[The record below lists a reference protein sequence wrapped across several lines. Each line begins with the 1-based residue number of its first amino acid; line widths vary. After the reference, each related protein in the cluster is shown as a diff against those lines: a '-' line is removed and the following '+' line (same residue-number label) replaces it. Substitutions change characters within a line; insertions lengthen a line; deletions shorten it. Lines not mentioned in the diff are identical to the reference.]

1 MEEIILGIVYTEI
14 DDALGPNP
22 ILWFPSDLSESIK
35 LQVSIKTITILTAE
49 HGIIPDSLL
58 IMPFPSLKM
67 KSMIKYLEWEDKS
80 KRGNVAHSAITFL
93 FNEANDV
100 IFYKAIEHLEP
111 IFNQFAQDFI
121 ILEKSK
127 AQQNNFLLLIQNL
140 EKSVLN
146 TIEEL
151 RLQETEAFPL
161 LDTEETKKIQ
171 YHFKVIICGDGMVG
185 KTSLIL
191 RFTEN
196 VFKRMY
202 ISTLGV
208 SVSEKVIKVNDNL
221 IQLILWDIAGQQKFD
236 KMRSAFYKGACG
248 ILLVFDLTNSNTFH
262 NIMNW
267 YNDIKKEIEVGNNG
281 ILIGNKSD
289 MNKLRKISYDSAS
302 QLASDINFDYFE
314 TSALSG
320 TNVEKAFK
328 GLAQKLYQI
337 NK

>member
-1 MEEIILGIVYTEI
+1 MEEIILAIVYTEI

-22 ILWFPSDLSESIK
+22 TLWLPSDLSESIK
-35 LQVSIKTITILTAE
+35 MQVGIKTITILSAE
-49 HGIIPDSLL
+49 RGIIPESLL

-67 KSMIKYLEWEDKS
+67 KSIIKYLEWEDKS

-111 IFNQFAQDFI
+111 IFNQFAQDLI
-121 ILEKSK
+121 KLEKIK
-127 AQQNNFLLLIQNL
+127 AQRNDFVLLIQNL
-140 EKSVLN
+140 KKN
-146 TIEEL
+146 IINIIEEL
-151 RLQETEAFPL
+151 RLEETEAFPR
-161 LDTEETKKIQ
+161 LDAEEIKNVK
-171 YHFKVIICGDGMVG
+171 YNFKVIVCGDAMVG
-185 KTSLIL
+185 KSSVIL

-196 VFKRMY
+196 AFKRSY
-202 ISTLGV
+202 LSTLGV
-208 SVSEKVIKVNDNL
+208 SVSEKVIKLNDNL

-236 KMRSAFYKGACG
+236 KMRTAFYLGAQG
-248 ILLVFDLTNSNTFH
+248 VLLVFDLTNPNTFH

-267 YNDIKKEIEVGNNG
+267 YADIKKEIELGING

-289 MNKLRKISYDSAS
+289 LSEERKISYDSAS
-302 QLASDINFDYFE
+302 RLASAINFDYFE

-320 TNVEKAFK
+320 TNVEKAFEQ
-328 GLAQKLYQI
+328 LAQKLYQI

>member
-1 MEEIILGIVYTEI
+1 MEEIILAIVYTEI

-22 ILWFPSDLSESIK
+22 TLWLPSDLSESIK
-35 LQVSIKTITILTAE
+35 MQVGIKTITILSAE
-49 HGIIPDSLL
+49 RGIIPESLL

-67 KSMIKYLEWEDKS
+67 KSIIKYLEWEDKS

-111 IFNQFAQDFI
+111 IFNQFAQDLI
-121 ILEKSK
+121 KLEKIK
-127 AQQNNFLLLIQNL
+127 AQRNDFVLLIQNL
-140 EKSVLN
+140 KKN
-146 TIEEL
+146 IINIIEEL
-151 RLQETEAFPL
+151 RLEETEAFPR
-161 LDTEETKKIQ
+161 LDAEEIKNVK
-171 YHFKVIICGDGMVG
+171 YNFKVIVCGDAMVG
-185 KTSLIL
+185 KSSVIL

-196 VFKRMY
+196 AFKRSY
-202 ISTLGV
+202 LSTLGV
-208 SVSEKVIKVNDNL
+208 SVSEKVIKLNDNL
-221 IQLILWDIAGQQKFD
+221 IQLILWAIAGQQKFD
-236 KMRSAFYKGACG
+236 KMRSAFYLGAQG
-248 ILLVFDLTNSNTFH
+248 VLLVFDLTNPNTFH

-267 YNDIKKEIEVGNNG
+267 YADIKKEIELGING

-289 MNKLRKISYDSAS
+289 LSEERKISYDSAS
-302 QLASDINFDYFE
+302 RLASAINFDYFE

-328 GLAQKLYQI
+328 QLAQKLYQI

>member
-1 MEEIILGIVYTEI
+1 MEEIILAIVYTEI

-22 ILWFPSDLSESIK
+22 TLWLPSDLSESIK
-35 LQVSIKTITILTAE
+35 MQVGIKTITILSAE
-49 HGIIPDSLL
+49 RGIIPESLL

-67 KSMIKYLEWEDKS
+67 KSIIKYLEWEDKS

-111 IFNQFAQDFI
+111 IFNQFAQDLI
-121 ILEKSK
+121 KLEKIK
-127 AQQNNFLLLIQNL
+127 AQRNDFVLLIQNL
-140 EKSVLN
+140 KKN
-146 TIEEL
+146 IINIIEEL
-151 RLQETEAFPL
+151 RLEETEAFPR
-161 LDTEETKKIQ
+161 LDAEEIKNVK
-171 YHFKVIICGDGMVG
+171 YNFKVIVCGDAMVG
-185 KTSLIL
+185 KSSVIL

-196 VFKRMY
+196 AFKRSY
-202 ISTLGV
+202 LSTLGV
-208 SVSEKVIKVNDNL
+208 SVSEKVIKLNDNL

-236 KMRSAFYKGACG
+236 KMRSAFYLGAQG
-248 ILLVFDLTNSNTFH
+248 VLLVFDLTNPNTFH

-267 YNDIKKEIEVGNNG
+267 YADIKKEIELGING

-289 MNKLRKISYDSAS
+289 LSEERKISYDSAS
-302 QLASDINFDYFE
+302 RLASAINFDYFE

-328 GLAQKLYQI
+328 QLAQKLYQI

>member
-1 MEEIILGIVYTEI
+1 MEEIILAIVYTDI
-14 DDALGPNP
+14 DNVLGPNP
-22 ILWFPSDLSESIK
+22 TYWLPSDLSESIK
-35 LQVSIKTITILTAE
+35 MQVGIKTITLLTAE
-49 HGIIPDSLL
+49 QGIIPDSLL

-67 KSMIKYLEWEDKS
+67 KSMIKYLEWEDNS

-111 IFNQFAQDFI
+111 IFNQFAQDLI
-121 ILEKSK
+121 KLEKIK
-127 AQQNNFLLLIQNL
+127 AQRNDFVLLIQNL
-140 EKSVLN
+140 KNSVLN

-151 RLQETEAFPL
+151 RLEETEAFPR
-161 LDTEETKKIQ
+161 LDAEGTKKVQ

-185 KTSLIL
+185 KSSLIL

-196 VFKRMY
+196 AFKRTY
-202 ISTLGV
+202 LSTLGV

-221 IQLILWDIAGQQKFD
+221 VQLILWDIAGQQKFD
-236 KMRSAFYKGACG
+236 KMRSAFYKGAYG
-248 ILLVFDLTNSNTFH
+248 IFLVFDLTNPSTFH

-267 YNDIKKEIEVGNNG
+267 YADIKKEIEVSNNG

-289 MNKLRKISYDSAS
+289 LSEERKISYDSAS
-302 QLASDINFDYFE
+302 RLASAINFDYFE

-320 TNVEKAFK
+320 TNVEKAFE
-328 GLAQKLYQI
+328 LLTHKLYQI

>member
-1 MEEIILGIVYTEI
+1 MEEIVLAIVYTEI

-22 ILWFPSDLSESIK
+22 TLWLPSDLSESIK
-35 LQVSIKTITILTAE
+35 MQVGIKTITILSAE
-49 HGIIPDSLL
+49 RGIIPESLL

-67 KSMIKYLEWEDKS
+67 KSIIKYLEWEDKS

-111 IFNQFAQDFI
+111 IFNQFSQDLI
-121 ILEKSK
+121 KLEKIK
-127 AQQNNFLLLIQNL
+127 AQRNDFVLLIQNL
-140 EKSVLN
+140 KKN
-146 TIEEL
+146 IINIIEEL
-151 RLQETEAFPL
+151 RLEETEAFPR
-161 LDTEETKKIQ
+161 LDAEEIKNVK
-171 YHFKVIICGDGMVG
+171 YNFKVIVCGDAMVG
-185 KTSLIL
+185 KSSVIL

-196 VFKRMY
+196 AFKRSY
-202 ISTLGV
+202 LSTLGV
-208 SVSEKVIKVNDNL
+208 SVSEKVIKLNDNL
-221 IQLILWDIAGQQKFD
+221 IQLILWAIAGQQKFD
-236 KMRSAFYKGACG
+236 KMRSAFYLGAQG
-248 ILLVFDLTNSNTFH
+248 VLLVFDLTNPNTFH

-267 YNDIKKEIEVGNNG
+267 YADIKKEIELGING

-289 MNKLRKISYDSAS
+289 LSEERKISYDSAS
-302 QLASDINFDYFE
+302 RLASAINFDYFE

-328 GLAQKLYQI
+328 QLAQKLYQI